1 MTITVLTPTIG
12 TPHLERAV
20 RSVQAQTVPVRHLVV
35 SDGAKYKSDVTKYAM
50 RGWIDGNPPPVIASL
65 QDNTGQPDWYGHRI
79 YANYSQ
85 LIDTDYLFL
94 LDEDNEYTPD
104 HVETMLEKAMRYG
117 YAWSYRQ
124 IQCADFSGID
134 YWESMGA
141 DKGHPSVP
149 YSLVDTSS
157 WCFSRRRIPLLRHI
171 EHRWGADRNLT
182 EGVIANEPTF
192 HYACTKKHT
201 LIYHAPEKY
210 SKFYNIIC
218 NPCLP

>member
-1 MTITVLTPTIG
+1 MSVTVLTPTIG

-35 SDGAKYKSDVTKYAM
+35 SDGDKYKSDVTKYAM
-50 RGWIDGNPPPVIASL
+50 RGWIDGNPLPIITSL
-65 QDNTGQPDWYGHRI
+65 PDNTGQPDWYGHRI

-104 HVETMLEKAMRYG
+104 HVETMLQKARRYG

-124 IQCADFSGID
+124 VQCGELRGDD
-134 YWESMGA
+134 HWESMGA
-141 DKGHPSVP
+141 DNGHPYVP
-149 YSLVDTSS
+149 YRLVDTSS
-157 WCFSRRRIPLLRHI
+157 WCFSRRKIPLLRNI
-171 EHRWGADRNLT
+171 EHQWGADRNLT
-182 EGVIANEPTF
+182 EGVISNEPSF
-192 HYACTKKHT
+192 PFACTKKHT
-201 LIYHAPEKY
+201 LIYHASEDHI
-210 SKFYNIIC
+210 KFYTAIC